1 MATSSELEER
11 IEKCQRLLEADP
23 NSQIF
28 AALAE
33 AYRKKGDLDLAFRIC
48 KNGLKVHNNYGSAHV
63 VMAKI
68 NLDRGLYDWAE
79 IEAKRASELDGKTR
93 TIELLLAEIY
103 IYKGEF
109 KQAIKILKDLHSKD
123 IDNPQIKKLLEIAQR
138 IPEEQKAESES
149 VHFESGHIEVT
160 EVARPGDS
168 PVAILPKGVD
178 LKGVMEEALSVKG
191 VRGALL
197 VSDEGLVADSRW
209 QLKSDVNECGA
220 VMSEVWKSLSGQEL
234 SKAFGDASNVLI
246 ESSDLIF
253 YLVKSYN
260 GVLVFVA
267 GPTTNLGTFR
277 LKIEGLMEN
286 LTQTVGGV

>member
-1 MATSSELEER
+1 
-11 IEKCQRLLEADP
+11 
-23 NSQIF
+23 
-28 AALAE
+28 
-33 AYRKKGDLDLAFRIC
+33 
-48 KNGLKVHNNYGSAHV
+48 
-63 VMAKI
+63 MAKI

-93 TIELLLAEIY
+93 TIGLLLAEIY

-109 KQAIKILKDLHSKD
+109 RQAIKILKDLHSKD

-138 IPEEQKAESES
+138 IPEEQNTESRTVQAES
-149 VHFESGHIEVT
+149 GRIEVT

-168 PVAILPKGVD
+168 PIEIVDRSVD
-178 LKGVMEEALSVKG
+178 LKGVMEEALTVKG
-191 VRGALL
+191 VRGSLL
-197 VSDEGLVADSRW
+197 VSNEGLVAESRW

-220 VMSEVWKSLSGQEL
+220 VMSEIWKSLSGQTL
-234 SKAFGDASNVLI
+234 SKAFGNANNVLI

-253 YLVKSYN
+253 YLVKSHN

-286 LTQTVGGV
+286 LTLTVGGV